1 MSAPIYPTV
10 EEVLVLHS
18 LLLSRYGGES
28 GVRDLG
34 LLDSALH
41 RPRSG
46 YYASLSEQAAA
57 LLQSLANNRVFVDG
71 NKRVA
76 FAATAIFLRLNG
88 FDLHATADDGEAF
101 LIEEVIQA
109 RAPLTRIATWIEQH
123 IEKRQPGSDR

>member
-1 MSAPIYPTV
+1 MSTTIYPTL

-18 LLLSRYGGES
+18 LLLARYGGES

-34 LLDSALH
+34 MLDAALH

-57 LLQSLANNRVFVDG
+57 LLQSLANNDAFIDG

-76 FAATAIFLRLNG
+76 FATTAIFARLNG
-88 FDLHATADDGEAF
+88 FALRAAADDAEAF
-101 LIEEVIQA
+101 LIEEVVQA
-109 RAPLTRIATWIEQH
+109 RAPLARIATWIEEH
-123 IEKRQPGSDR
+123 LEIEAVE

>member
-1 MSAPIYPTV
+1 MSATIYPTL

-18 LLLSRYGGES
+18 LLRARYGGES

-34 LLDSALH
+34 MLDAALH

-57 LLQSLANNRVFVDG
+57 LLQSLANNHAFIDG

-76 FAATAIFLRLNG
+76 FATVAIFVRLNG
-88 FDLHATADDGEAF
+88 FALRASADDAEPF
-101 LIEEVIQA
+101 LIDEVIQA
-109 RAPLTRIATWIEQH
+109 RAPLARIATWIEDPLELAV
-123 IEKRQPGSDR
+123 ID

>member
-10 EEVLVLHS
+10 EEVLILHS
-18 LLLSRYGGES
+18 LLRARYGGES

-46 YYASLSEQAAA
+46 YYSSLSEQAAA
-57 LLQSLANNRVFVDG
+57 LLQSLANNHAFIDG

-76 FAATAIFLRLNG
+76 FATMAIFLRLNG
-88 FDLHATADDGEAF
+88 FDLRATADDAEAF
-101 LIEEVIQA
+101 LVEEVIQA
-109 RAPLTRIATWIEQH
+109 RAPLARIATWIEQH
-123 IEKRQPGSDR
+123 IEDSGAKFSD

>member
-1 MSAPIYPTV
+1 VSTTIYPTI

-18 LLLSRYGGES
+18 LLLARYGGES

-34 LLDSALH
+34 MLDAALH

-57 LLQSLANNRVFVDG
+57 LLQSLANNHAFIDG

-76 FAATAIFLRLNG
+76 FATMAIFVRLNG
-88 FDLHATADDGEAF
+88 FALRCTADDADAF

-109 RAPLTRIATWIEQH
+109 RAPLVRITTWIEEH
-123 IEKRQPGSDR
+123 LEPAAVG

>member
-10 EEVLVLHS
+10 EEVLVLHA
-18 LLLSRYGGES
+18 LLIARYGGES
-28 GVRDLG
+28 GIRDLG
-34 LLDSALH
+34 MLDAALH

-57 LLQSLANNRVFVDG
+57 LLQSLANNHAFVDG

-76 FAATAIFLRLNG
+76 FATTAIFLRLNG
-88 FDLHATADDGEAF
+88 FDLRAKADDAEAF

-109 RAPLTRIATWIEQH
+109 RAPLARIATWIERH
-123 IEKRQPGSDR
+123 IEDRGAKSDD

>member
-1 MSAPIYPTV
+1 VSTTIYPTL

-18 LLLSRYGGES
+18 LLLARYRGEP

-34 LLDSALH
+34 MLDAALH

-57 LLQSLANNRVFVDG
+57 LLQSLANNHAFIDG

-76 FAATAIFLRLNG
+76 FASMAIFVRLNG
-88 FDLHATADDGEAF
+88 FALRATADDAEAF
-101 LIEEVIQA
+101 LIDEVIQG
-109 RAPLTRIATWIEQH
+109 RAPLARITTWIEEH
-123 IEKRQPGSDR
+123 LELLAAD

>member
-1 MSAPIYPTV
+1 VTTTIYPTL

-18 LLLSRYGGES
+18 LLLARYGGES

-34 LLDSALH
+34 MLDSALH

-57 LLQSLANNRVFVDG
+57 LLQSLANNHAFIDG

-76 FAATAIFLRLNG
+76 FATLAIFVQLNG
-88 FDLHATADDGEAF
+88 FALRATADDAEAF
-101 LIEEVIQA
+101 LIDEVIQG
-109 RAPLTRIATWIEQH
+109 RAPLARIATWIEEH
-123 IEKRQPGSDR
+123 LEPVAVG